1 MPDKKTLVLHPFIL
15 AVYPILFY
23 YNLNKHEVWF
33 FETLV
38 PMASSLFVALLLFFL
53 FKFTFKSTTKSG
65 ILTSFILVL
74 FFFYEAILTGIAS
87 NRLDNLILNLDS
99 NLFWSYGILLA
110 LCTISL
116 CFWSG
121 KNHEVTKYLN
131 AVAAV
136 LIVLPLVG
144 LVSHKI
150 SPHNSDFFAPIH
162 SDQKH
167 AGSKPDIY
175 YIILDAYMRDDVMK
189 EFWGFDNSAFVK
201 SLESRGFYVAPKSRS
216 NYQQTVFSLAS
227 SLNMDYLPIDLEID
241 TTYQINNFP
250 LIEAIA
256 ENRVVNFLK
265 SIGYLYIHLSDDAA
279 ETKKNGQADIV
290 ITNRKYIS
298 SFSRYLLNKTILKNI
313 KLASLDRVQVKRN
326 NILYGFKKLEE
337 IPKIDRPT
345 FTFAHFIM
353 PHEPQAFDEN
363 GNIPDPATPAS
374 EKYFD
379 EILYANKKLEHLV
392 NSILAG
398 SDTPPIILIQGDHGY
413 LTTASTRPNAA
424 QIKKGYSNLSAYYL
438 PGIMKDKLYKTITPV
453 NSFRLIFDYY
463 FGTKLGLLEDKSY
476 FSTAYTFA
484 RKFIS
489 IPNEDSLSNGTS
501 AWIKSLKQMIL
512 ERPNYAEAYTMLGT
526 YYAKLKRFP
535 EAMAAWEKAL
545 SIKPDLTWA
554 HIYRAENF
562 FREKNYPKAINSIE
576 KAIHLN
582 SEIADAYTLLGK
594 ASLLLNDR
602 KKSLLAF
609 EKSAQISPTFMKFND
624 LGAAYFHFGKNKE
637 AILHL
642 KSAVKLNPHQSR
654 TYFNLG
660 SIYLKTK
667 DYRQAIDYNQMA
679 IEHNPDHLKA
689 YINLGNAQFQLNE
702 LDQAKATFEKALLKN
717 PALAGIHR
725 NLGIVYSQKD
735 RNPSKAISHFQEY
748 LRLSPNQP
756 DVAQIQSMI
765 QALTIQR

>member
-1 MPDKKTLVLHPFIL
+1 MSYCSCT
-15 AVYPILFY
+15 
-23 YNLNKHEVWF
+23 
-33 FETLV
+33 
-38 PMASSLFVALLLFFL
+38 
-53 FKFTFKSTTKSG
+53 
-65 ILTSFILVL
+65 
-74 FFFYEAILTGIAS
+74 YEAIQTKIADSDSVKNFLSFDPNLLWTYGVILIISITVLCCGSGKYHKITGYLNWVAVI
-87 NRLDNLILNLDS
+87 LILFPLMS
-99 NLFWSYGILLA
+99 LA
-110 LCTISL
+110 
-116 CFWSG
+116 
-121 KNHEVTKYLN
+121 N
-131 AVAAV
+131 
-136 LIVLPLVG
+136 
-144 LVSHKI
+144 HKI
-150 SPHNSDFFAPIH
+150 SPHKNGFFAPIH

-241 TTYQINNFP
+241 TIHQINNFP

-298 SFSRYLLNKTILKNI
+298 SFSQYILSKTILKNI
-313 KLASLDRVQVKRN
+313 KLHSLDWVQVKRN

-337 IPKIDRPT
+337 IPKIDQPT

-463 FGTKLGLLEDKSY
+463 FGAKHGLLEDKSY
-476 FSTAYTFA
+476 FSTTYTFA

-512 ERPNYAEAYTMLGT
+512 ERPNYPEAHTMLGT

-582 SEIADAYTLLGK
+582 SEIADAYTLLGRV
-594 ASLLLNDR
+594 SLFLNN
-602 KKSLLAF
+602 KEKSLSSF
-609 EKSAQISPTFMKFND
+609 EKSVQISPTLIKFNESHTSRRGVTVFD
-624 LGAAYFHFGKNKE
+624 HTVPNCKE
-637 AILHL
+637 WGVFMCHLHD
-642 KSAVKLNPHQSR
+642 
-654 TYFNLG
+654 F
-660 SIYLKTK
+660 
-667 DYRQAIDYNQMA
+667 
-679 IEHNPDHLKA
+679 
-689 YINLGNAQFQLNE
+689 
-702 LDQAKATFEKALLKN
+702 
-717 PALAGIHR
+717 
-725 NLGIVYSQKD
+725 
-735 RNPSKAISHFQEY
+735 
-748 LRLSPNQP
+748 
-756 DVAQIQSMI
+756 
-765 QALTIQR
+765 LT

>member
-1 MPDKKTLVLHPFIL
+1 
-15 AVYPILFY
+15 
-23 YNLNKHEVWF
+23 
-33 FETLV
+33 
-38 PMASSLFVALLLFFL
+38 
-53 FKFTFKSTTKSG
+53 
-65 ILTSFILVL
+65 
-74 FFFYEAILTGIAS
+74 
-87 NRLDNLILNLDS
+87 
-99 NLFWSYGILLA
+99 
-110 LCTISL
+110 
-116 CFWSG
+116 
-121 KNHEVTKYLN
+121 
-131 AVAAV
+131 
-136 LIVLPLVG
+136 
-144 LVSHKI
+144 
-150 SPHNSDFFAPIH
+150 
-162 SDQKH
+162 
-167 AGSKPDIY
+167 
-175 YIILDAYMRDDVMK
+175 MRDDVMK

-241 TTYQINNFP
+241 TIHQINNFP

-290 ITNRKYIS
+290 IANRKHIS

-379 EILYANKKLEHLV
+379 EILYANKKIEHLL

-463 FGTKLGLLEDKSY
+463 FGTQLGLLEDKSY
-476 FSTAYTFA
+476 FSTTYTFA

-512 ERPNYAEAYTMLGT
+512 ERPNYPEAHTMLGT

-554 HIYRAENF
+554 YIYIAENF
-562 FREKNYPKAINSIE
+562 IRERNYPKAIKSVE

-582 SEIADAYTLLGK
+582 SKIADAYTLLGR

-642 KSAVKLNPHQSR
+642 KSAVKLNPYQSR